1 VIAVPRELPYEGDP
15 PRVRFG
21 RQVRELRQRTGLRQA
36 DVAAAAGI
44 SVNYLSEMENG
55 QRNPTLTVML
65 GLAHA
70 LGVNPRD
77 LLAPFDA

>member
-1 VIAVPRELPYEGDP
+1 MPRELPYEGDP
-15 PRVRFG
+15 PRLRFG

-70 LGVNPRD
+70 LGVKPHD
-77 LLAPFDA
+77 LLTPFD